1 MNPCVAHRGWSG
13 DAPENTLAAIALAAA
28 DPDIS
33 MIEIDVQ
40 LSRDGVPV
48 VIHDNCL
55 DRTTN
60 GSGRVKD
67 FTADE
72 LRRLDAGSWFSPAF
86 AGQII
91 PLLSEVLELTQ
102 GKKLLDIEIKTLPGL
117 YPGLEEKA
125 VELIRKFD
133 MQDQVVLTSFDH
145 YAVAKAKALA
155 PEIKAGPLVSGRP
168 LKLVEMVEELGGSVL
183 AIDYEYL
190 TAETARTMH
199 ERGIQVVAWTVN
211 SLADIR
217 AVAELHPAIQICT
230 NYPQHWKQVCRGW

>member
-48 VIHDNCL
+48 VIHDHYL
-55 DRTTN
+55 ERTTN
-60 GSGRVKD
+60 GSGQVKD

-72 LRRLDAGSWFSPAF
+72 LRRLDAGSWFSAAF
-86 AGQII
+86 AGQTI
-91 PLLSEVLELTQ
+91 PLFGEVLQLIQ
-102 GKKLLDIEIKTLPGL
+102 DKKLLDVEIKTLPGL
-117 YPGLEEKA
+117 YPGLEEKV
-125 VELIRKFD
+125 VELIRQFD

-145 YAVAKAKALA
+145 CAVAKAKALA
-155 PEIKAGPLVSGRP
+155 PEIKAGPLVYGRP
-168 LKLVEMVEELGGSVL
+168 LKPVEMVEDLGGSVL

-190 TAETARTMH
+190 TAEMAQAMH
-199 ERGIQVVAWTVN
+199 DRGIQVVAWTVN
-211 SLADIR
+211 SLPDIR
-217 AVAELHPAIQICT
+217 AVAALHPAIQICT
-230 NYPQHWKQVCRGW
+230 NYPQNWKLICKSR